1 MLNKMAPYIVPV
13 IAFLSAIT
21 GIVVIG
27 EMLLTS
33 ARIFEHYGELGK
45 LVPPFVALVLIAIIG
60 GTAAAL
66 SVRAAKLP
74 PVEWPDPGPTEPVR
88 PMNLGRSYI
97 IGQII
102 FFVGLGILLLF
113 IILLASR

>member
-1 MLNKMAPYIVPV
+1 MLNRMQAYIVPV

-27 EMLLTS
+27 ETLLAS
-33 ARIFEHYGELGK
+33 GRILPGEIGRLI
-45 LVPPFVALVLIAIIG
+45 PPFVALLLIAIIG

-66 SVRAAKLP
+66 AVRAAKLP
-74 PVEWPDPGPTEPVR
+74 PVEWPNPGPTEPVR

-97 IGQII
+97 IGQMVFFLGLAI
-102 FFVGLGILLLF
+102 FVLFVILV
-113 IILLASR
+113 ATH